1 MYNVSIVVEAKKRA
15 ANRPKPMPLQIPTV
29 PTNEIDVG
37 IKFDS
42 LGFVIKNKSQ
52 QEEELKKKLE
62 AEKKKK
68 DEEAKAKKPLDKS
81 RPVSSTPIAGTP
93 W

>member
-1 MYNVSIVVEAKKRA
+1 
-15 ANRPKPMPLQIPTV
+15 MPLPV
-29 PTNEIDVG
+29 PPQAPAAEIDVG

-42 LGFVIKNKSQ
+42 LGFVLKNKSQ
-52 QEEELKKKLE
+52 QEEDERKKKLE

-68 DEEAKAKKPLDKS
+68 EEEAKKRPQDKS